1 MDWQHTNFKIFCFF
15 WSIKHGCWND
25 IYNIDYKY
33 ICKDS
38 KNKGPSS
45 LRSMVPCHP
54 DQAQTI
60 EFVERG
66 KIKSRCNSKQS
77 PSLRSWSLSNRL
89 LWMKQQLGIKSTLS
103 KSEGQLSVLSVVQVY
118 IKLLFFLF
126 PVLRAFSRFL
136 SNLLG
141 VPFLLYSLSKHPNP
155 PLVSQRAF
163 PNILISSGL
172 CWRWQKGLLAV
183 ELLFRGH
190 FHINAT
196 DKVGVGR
203 WMRRWKVCPL
213 GKFLPPSL
221 FPLVSFRKI
230 PPTILV
236 PISVLSPLLGPSQ
249 DTNCPNSTSILE
261 WAKSSEFIYLFG
273 LGQCKLFRGLILL
286 YSWTPHKNN
295 YQYSI
300 TEKNSWKGEGKKKWK
315 EFLVMVLV
323 AGKKHWEKN

>member
-103 KSEGQLSVLSVVQVY
+103 KSEGQLFVLNIVQVY
-118 IKLLFFLF
+118 IKILIILFYA
-126 PVLRAFSRFL
+126 LRAFSRFII
-136 SNLLG
+136 
-141 VPFLLYSLSKHPNP
+141 
-155 PLVSQRAF
+155 PL
-163 PNILISSGL
+163 SSGGFPSFYIPFQGIPTL
-172 CWRWQKGLLAV
+172 HLYVKWHFSRYLSHQDSAEGGRKG
-183 ELLFRGH
+183 
-190 FHINAT
+190 
-196 DKVGVGR
+196 
-203 WMRRWKVCPL
+203 
-213 GKFLPPSL
+213 S
-221 FPLVSFRKI
+221 
-230 PPTILV
+230 
-236 PISVLSPLLGPSQ
+236 
-249 DTNCPNSTSILE
+249 
-261 WAKSSEFIYLFG
+261 
-273 LGQCKLFRGLILL
+273 
-286 YSWTPHKNN
+286 
-295 YQYSI
+295 
-300 TEKNSWKGEGKKKWK
+300 
-315 EFLVMVLV
+315 
-323 AGKKHWEKN
+323 